1 MSDLRYALR
10 TLAKSPRFTSV
21 AILSLALGIGA
32 NTAVYSAIRV
42 VLFDTLPVRA
52 AEELVEL
59 GWTRGGTGRTGV
71 TTMGS
76 TGFAERRGGKSFRT
90 NFSYSLY
97 RAFQQTSTD
106 SADVFGF
113 SFVGRDVSVS
123 LGHQAIVGSSLL
135 VSGNFFSV
143 LGVPAV
149 RGRPLSELDD
159 RAGAPPVAVITHRFW
174 MRAFGGDPDALGRS
188 VLLNGAPFTIVG
200 VTTPA
205 FFGMSKGGF
214 FPPTDVIQPLAAQ
227 PLVYTRAAPAERSL
241 FAAEDRWW
249 VRVMARVRP
258 GALGRVEAE
267 MNGTFRGSLAAS
279 LLPGVRDTEGWE
291 LALFPAA
298 RGVDAL
304 TSGMRQPLYVLGGVV
319 TIVLLIACV
328 NVGHLML
335 ARGVARQKEMAIR
348 LALGSTRWQLARG
361 IAIESL
367 VIAIAGGAL
376 GTLVG
381 MWGGRA
387 LLTMLAGAG
396 RTALD
401 VPLDGRLLA
410 ATAAVSGLA
419 ALLFGLAPA
428 LRTRRHQVAPAMKQG
443 SGGWNTPRL
452 GAGRILMVAQ
462 VAISVPLLA
471 GSVLLLR
478 TVYNLAHVD
487 LGFNPDR
494 LMIFSVDPSLNGYEP
509 GRIAQFYARLL
520 QRLDTIP
527 GVTSAT
533 LTDIVLLSRVQN
545 NWRFRFEGSE
555 EKNLKFTRVGS
566 GYFATIGIPIVAGRA
581 IGAQD
586 HERAPRVAVV
596 NESASQALFGPGP
609 AIGRR
614 FSMEV
619 EPPVDYEVV
628 GVAKDSRY
636 TSPRDP
642 MPPTIYLP
650 REQTMAGPFGSMNV
664 VVRTAVPAASLAGP
678 IRAAVAEVDRNVPV
692 TGMKT
697 QSEQIDQTLGT
708 ERAFMRLLIVFGAFA
723 LVLASIGVHGLA
735 AYSVAR
741 RTSEIGV
748 RVALGAQHAD
758 VLWLILRQTAAIT
771 VVGLAL
777 GIPAAIAATRLMR
790 ATLYGVEPGDPL
802 SLAAAAGLMAT
813 VATAAGFF
821 PAHRAARL
829 DPLVALR
836 HD

>member
-214 FPPTDVIQPLAAQ
+214 FPPTDVILPLAAQ

-328 NVGHLML
+328 NVGNLML

>member
-10 TLAKSPRFTSV
+10 ALAKSPRFTGV

-32 NTAVYSAIRV
+32 NTAIYSAIRV
-42 VLFDTLPVRA
+42 VLLDTLPVRA
-52 AEELVEL
+52 PEELVEL
-59 GWTRGGTGRTGV
+59 GWARGGTGRTGV

-76 TGFAERRGGKSFRT
+76 SGFAERRGGKSFRT
-90 NFSYSLY
+90 NFSYSMF
-97 RAFQQTSTD
+97 RVFQRTSTD

-113 SFVGRDVSVS
+113 SYVGQDVNVS
-123 LGHQAIVGSSLL
+123 LGQEAIVGSSLL

-143 LGVPAV
+143 LGVPTV

-159 RAGAPPVAVITHRFW
+159 RAGAPPVAVITHGFW
-174 MRAFGGDPDALGRS
+174 MRGFGGDPEALGRS

-200 VTTPA
+200 VTPRA
-205 FFGMSKGGF
+205 FFGMSKGGP
-214 FPPTDVIQPLAAQ
+214 FPPSDVILPLAAQ

-241 FAAEDRWW
+241 FAAEDKWW

-258 GALGRVEAE
+258 GAVARVEAE
-267 MNGTFRGSLAAS
+267 MNGTFRDSLAAS
-279 LLPGVRDTEGWE
+279 ALPGARETEGWE

-298 RGVDAL
+298 RGVDVL
-304 TSGMRQPLYVLGGVV
+304 TSGIRQPLYILGGVV
-319 TIVLLIACV
+319 AIVLLIACV
-328 NVGHLML
+328 NVGNLML
-335 ARGVARQKEMAIR
+335 ARGVGRQKEMAIR
-348 LALGSTRWQLARG
+348 LALGSTRWRLVRG

-367 VIAIAGGAL
+367 VLAIAGGAI

-381 MWGGRA
+381 VWGGRA
-387 LLTMLAGAG
+387 LLTMLAGTY
-396 RTALD
+396 RTALEI
-401 VPLDGRLLA
+401 PLDGRLLA
-410 ATAAVSGLA
+410 VTAAVSGLA

-428 LRTRRHQVAPAMKQG
+428 VRTRGHQVAPAMKQA
-443 SGGWNTPRL
+443 SAGWNAPRL
-452 GAGRILMVAQ
+452 GAGRILMAAQ

-494 LMIFSVDPSLNGYEP
+494 LMIFRLDPSLNGYEP
-509 GRIAQFYARLL
+509 ERIAQFYDRLL

-545 NWRFRFEGSE
+545 NWRFTVEGSE

-566 GYFATIGIPIVAGRA
+566 NYFETIGIPIVAGRA
-581 IGAQD
+581 VGAED
-586 HERAPRVAVV
+586 HERAPHVAVV
-596 NESASQALFGPGP
+596 NESAARALFGDRP

-619 EPPVDYEVV
+619 EPPVEYEVV
-628 GVAKDSRY
+628 GIARDSRY

-650 REQTMAGPFGSMNV
+650 REQTIAGPFGSMNV
-664 VVRTAVPAASLAGP
+664 IVRTAVPAASLAVP

-692 TGMKT
+692 IGMKT
-697 QSEQIDQTLGT
+697 QSEQIEQTLGT
-708 ERAFMRLLIVFGAFA
+708 ERAYMRLLVVFGAFA
-723 LVLASIGVHGLA
+723 LALASIGVHGLT

-748 RVALGAQHAD
+748 RVALGARRAD
-758 VLWLILRQTAAIT
+758 VLWLILRQVAGIT
-771 VVGLAL
+771 IAGLAL
-777 GIPAAIAATRLMR
+777 GIPTAIAATRLVR

-802 SLAAAAGLMAT
+802 SLGAAAVLMAA
-813 VATAAGFF
+813 VATAAGFV
-821 PAHRAARL
+821 PAYRAARL
-829 DPLVALR
+829 DPLAALR
-836 HD
+836 HE

>member
-214 FPPTDVIQPLAAQ
+214 FPPTDVILPLAAQ

-581 IGAQD
+581 LGAQD

-697 QSEQIDQTLGT
+697 KSEQIDQTLGT

>member
-1 MSDLRYALR
+1 MTDLRYALR

-123 LGHQAIVGSSLL
+123 LGHEAIVGSSLL

-188 VLLNGAPFTIVG
+188 VLLNGAPFTIIG

-214 FPPTDVIQPLAAQ
+214 FPPTDVILPLAAQ

-328 NVGHLML
+328 NVGNLML

-348 LALGSTRWQLARG
+348 LALGSTRWQLARA

-396 RTALD
+396 RTALE

-410 ATAAVSGLA
+410 VTAAVSGLA

-545 NWRFRFEGSE
+545 NWRFRVEGSE

-614 FSMEV
+614 FSMEA

-777 GIPAAIAATRLMR
+777 GIPAAIAATRLVR

-802 SLAAAAGLMAT
+802 SLAASAVLMAMVVT
-813 VATAAGFF
+813 SAGFF

-829 DPLVALR
+829 DPLAALR
-836 HD
+836 HE

>member
-214 FPPTDVIQPLAAQ
+214 FPPTDVILPLAAQ

>member
-214 FPPTDVIQPLAAQ
+214 FPPTDVILPLAAQ

-328 NVGHLML
+328 NVGNLML

-545 NWRFRFEGSE
+545 NWRFRVEGSE